1 MLKDALIED
10 INNEI
15 TFSGMIGLSLPK
27 KELERIIDI
36 AARYFYDNWR
46 HATQSS
52 YLMIPVEI
60 FRHELFKKTRSI
72 QLPDC
77 VRFVIELKE
86 IKNSSVFS
94 TLDRDFSETKFIG
107 SEIFL
112 TPFMGESLVYRT
124 AVFSFLDLTK
134 NLILETIAYDWN
146 KNNKLLNIR
155 GRTPSVNVIAEVMK
169 EIEERNLYDD
179 ELFQRY
185 VRTKAKIRMADM
197 MGTFGQYQL
206 PGGAIIDY
214 TGMKTTANEELTKVE
229 EMISG
234 EEVPDFMF
242 LERF

>member
-1 MLKDALIED
+1 MLKEALIQD

-15 TFSGMIGLSLPK
+15 TFSGMIGLSLPE

-36 AARYFYDNWR
+36 SAIFFYDNWR
-46 HATQSS
+46 HATQTS
-52 YLMIPVEI
+52 YLMIPIEV
-60 FRHELFKKTRSI
+60 FRHQLFRQTRNI

-77 VRFVIELKE
+77 VNFVIEVKE
-86 IKNSSVFS
+86 MKNSSIFS
-94 TLDRDFSETKFIG
+94 TIDRDFSETKFIG
-107 SEIFL
+107 SEVFL

-146 KNNKLLNIR
+146 KNNKILHFR
-155 GRTPSVNVIAEVMK
+155 GRTPRVNVMAEVMK
-169 EIEERNLYDD
+169 KIEERNLYDD

-185 VRTKAKIRMADM
+185 ARAKAKIRMADM
-197 MGTFGQYQL
+197 IATFGSYQL

-214 TGMKTTANEELTKVE
+214 ASMKQSAQDELAQVI

-242 LERF
+242 VERH